1 MRTTKSSPVAVWMG
15 LMSLVMDNKTL
26 AQTLLQ
32 DAAGM
37 PWSRYRAL
45 RRLEDHPLPQ
55 RMLAEQLH
63 IDAPAASVIVGD
75 LVARGY
81 ADRVAAPDDGRV
93 KLVRITDRGADLM
106 ERLRDLPGVVP
117 APVATL
123 TAPERRELARL
134 IDKMRAGMLT

>member
-1 MRTTKSSPVAVWMG
+1 
-15 LMSLVMDNKTL
+15 MSLVMDNKTL

-32 DAAGM
+32 DATGM

-55 RMLAEQLH
+55 RVLAQQLH
-63 IDAPAASVIVGD
+63 VDAPAVSVIVND

-81 ADRVAAPDDGRV
+81 ADRISSPDDGRV
-93 KLVRITDRGADLM
+93 KLVHITDRGDQLM
-106 ERLRDLPGVVP
+106 EQLRDLPGVVP

-123 TAPERRELARL
+123 TAAERRELSRL
-134 IDKMRAGMLT
+134 IDKMRAGADS

>member
-1 MRTTKSSPVAVWMG
+1 
-15 LMSLVMDNKTL
+15 MSLVMDNKTL

-32 DAAGM
+32 DATGM

-63 IDAPAASVIVGD
+63 IDAPAVSVIVGD
-75 LVARGY
+75 LVAKGY
-81 ADRVAAPDDGRV
+81 VDRVGAPDDGRV

-117 APVATL
+117 PPVATL
-123 TAPERRELARL
+123 TAVERRELARL
-134 IDKMRAGMLT
+134 IDKMRAGMPS